1 LANSTFSVLDLKNL
15 GSLDKNAQAIL
26 IPKANTSFGRII
38 ERFTAPG
45 NLEKSI
51 KKLFEK
57 HVGMEGRKV
66 FSTVWDLALADAGI
80 TWQRVPS
87 VSIETLQKIDSAL
100 KRAIVYQGKGIDTS
114 RAPTNNPTVHSM
126 MQCLIG
132 GGDPSSS
139 WITRDTFR
147 AVFLSQDVNLQRDM
161 REELKFALLECCKSF
176 PQSGTE
182 EEKLYEAF
190 VGHVIALIP
199 YCYPPQGEAFLIP
212 VKREGEW
219 TICEYEIDERIE
231 IQTRAGLTPIPHFGL
246 VSKEGDPILTC
257 MGTTYP
263 AAHGF
268 VATVLAD
275 FTPGHSVGAAAYLQG
290 REKIGRWLDGKE
302 NVKVYGMS
310 LGGAFSL
317 HILGDFK
324 DKLASINA
332 FNPTGLYPEQWTEKF
347 EEGVKVNIYTQ
358 DADLVSYLGSF
369 PEGKNVEVYRFIRG
383 EDGTSENILF
393 AHAKVYS
400 GSKFVTMLRLQPS
413 SENRSFFRKCFT
425 ALHRT
430 FSFVVYY
437 SVIAGSY
444 LAKKLRRLANFLRI
458 RF

>member
-1 LANSTFSVLDLKNL
+1 MVNSVYATLDLKNL
-15 GSLDKNAQAIL
+15 ASLDKRAQAIL
-26 IPKANTSFGRII
+26 TPMPKTFFGRII
-38 ERFTAPG
+38 ERFTGPG

-51 KKLFEK
+51 KKLFQT

-66 FSTVWDLALADAGI
+66 FSKVWDLALADAGI
-80 TWQRVPS
+80 TWQSASS
-87 VSIETLQKIDSAL
+87 VSIETLQKIDAAL

-126 MQCLIG
+126 MQCMIG
-132 GGDPSSS
+132 GGDASSS
-139 WITRDTFR
+139 WVTRDAFR
-147 AVFLSQDVNLQRDM
+147 AVFLSQDLNLQRDM
-161 REELKFALLECCKSF
+161 REELKFALLECCKSL
-176 PQSGTE
+176 PSPGTP

-219 TICEYEIDERIE
+219 TVCEYEIDERIE
-231 IQTRAGLTPIPHFGL
+231 IPTRDGVTPIPHFGL
-246 VSKEGDPILTC
+246 VSKEADPILTC

-263 AAHGF
+263 AADGF
-268 VATVLAD
+268 VATVLSD

-290 REKIGRWLDGKE
+290 REKIGRWMEGKE

-310 LGGAFSL
+310 LGGAFSF
-317 HILGDFK
+317 HILRDFK

-332 FNPTGLYPEQWTEKF
+332 FNPTGLYPEQWTEKY

-358 DADLVSYLGSF
+358 DADLASYLGSF
-369 PEGKNVEVYRFIRG
+369 PEGKNVEVTHFIRG
-383 EDGTSENILF
+383 EEGTSENLLS

-400 GSKFVTMLRLQPS
+400 GSKFVTMLRLQPE

-437 SVIAGSY
+437 SVIVSSY
-444 LAKKLRRLANFLRI
+444 VFKQLHRFASFLGI

>member
-1 LANSTFSVLDLKNL
+1 LVNSTRYILDLNNL
-15 GSLDKNAQAIL
+15 SSLDKNAQAIL
-26 IPKANTSFGRII
+26 TPKANTFFGRII

-51 KKLFEK
+51 KKLFQN
-57 HVGMEGRKV
+57 HVGMEGLKV
-66 FSTVWDLALADAGI
+66 FSKVWDLALADAGI

-100 KRAIVYQGKGIDTS
+100 KRAIVYQGTGIDTS
-114 RAPTNNPTVHSM
+114 RTPTNNPRVHSM
-126 MQCLIG
+126 MQWMIG

-139 WITRDTFR
+139 WVTRDTFR
-147 AVFLSQDVNLQRDM
+147 GVFLCQDLNLQRDM
-161 REELKFALLECCKSF
+161 REELKFALLECCKSL
-176 PQSGTE
+176 PDPGAP

-190 VGHVIALIP
+190 IGHIIALIP

-219 TICEYEIDERIE
+219 TICEYEVDERIE
-231 IQTRAGLTPIPHFGL
+231 IPTRAGLTPIPHFGL
-246 VSKEGDPILTC
+246 CSKEGDPILTC

-263 AAHGF
+263 AADGF
-268 VATVLAD
+268 VATVLTD
-275 FTPGHSVGAAAYLQG
+275 FTPGHSVGGAAYQQG
-290 REKIGRWLDGKE
+290 REKIGRWMEGKE

-317 HILGDFK
+317 HILRDFK
-324 DKLASINA
+324 DKLSSINA
-332 FNPTGLYPEQWTEKF
+332 FNPTGLYPEQWTEKY

-383 EDGTSENILF
+383 EEGNSENILF

-400 GSKFVTMLRLQPS
+400 GSKFVTMLRLQPA

-425 ALHRT
+425 ALHRK
-430 FSFVVYY
+430 FSFAVYY
-437 SVIAGSY
+437 SMIVGSY
-444 LAKKLRRLANFLRI
+444 VVKKLHRLANFLGI